1 VDVRWLPTAAI
12 RAIHA
17 ELMAEFGG
25 PEARV
30 EEDLLAATLARP
42 RQRRH
47 DEDAKADLATLA
59 AAYGYGFARNHPFT
73 DGNQRMAL
81 ASMDVFLRLNGH
93 RLAAAEVEAVI
104 VIRQL
109 AAGTLDEA
117 ALAEWVRRHHG
128 HPC

>member
-1 VDVRWLPTAAI
+1 M

-30 EEDLLAATLARP
+30 DEDLLAATLARP
-42 RQRRH
+42 RQRQH
-47 DEDAKADLATLA
+47 YEDAGTDLATLA
-59 AAYGYGFARNHPFT
+59 AAYGHGFARNHPFT
-73 DGNQRMAL
+73 DGNKRMAL

-93 RLAAAEVEAVI
+93 RLTAPEVEAVI

-109 AAGTLDEA
+109 AAGELDEA
-117 ALAEWVRRHHG
+117 SLAEWVQMRAPR
-128 HPC
+128 PPRLA

>member
-1 VDVRWLPTAAI
+1 MDVRWLPAAAM

-30 EEDLLAATLARP
+30 DEDLLAATLARP
-42 RQRRH
+42 RQGQH
-47 DEDAKADLATLA
+47 DEDAKTDLATLA
-59 AAYGYGFARNHPFT
+59 AAYGHGFARNHPFT
-73 DGNQRMAL
+73 DGNKRMAL

-93 RLAAAEVEAVI
+93 RLTAPEIEAVI

-109 AAGTLDEA
+109 AAGELDEA
-117 ALAEWVRRHHG
+117 SLAEWVRRHMTV
-128 HPC
+128 

>member
-1 VDVRWLPTAAI
+1 MDIRWLPAAAM

-30 EEDLLAATLARP
+30 DEDLLAATLARP
-42 RQRRH
+42 RQRQYY
-47 DEDAKADLATLA
+47 ENTKADLATLA

-73 DGNQRMAL
+73 DGNKRMAL

-93 RLAAAEVEAVI
+93 RLTAPEVEAVI

-109 AAGTLDEA
+109 AAGELDEA
-117 ALAEWVRRHHG
+117 SLAEWVRRHMAA
-128 HPC
+128 